1 MSKVKKI
8 MVAAGVIAGAAT
20 VCKVVKAIRNE
31 NQRLSKDNE
40 YLETCARTDELTGLN
55 NRYALREDFENYK
68 GQIVSVA
75 IMDID
80 GFKRFNDVHGH
91 EYGDEVLRNVANE
104 LDIQVDEGVCYRYGG
119 DEFLVISYEDV
130 EFLENEMESLG
141 YLLEE
146 DDDAICISY
155 GISEGAVRT
164 HEDLRKL
171 IHRADEALYDVKVK
185 KGCGR

>member
-1 MSKVKKI
+1 MKKI
-8 MVAAGVIAGAAT
+8 MVAAGMIAGAAT
-20 VCKVVKAIRNE
+20 VCKVIKAIRNE
-31 NQRLSKDNE
+31 NHRLKHENAS
-40 YLETCARTDELTGLN
+40 LEECARTDELTGLR
-55 NRYALREDFENYK
+55 NRYALREDFESFK
-68 GQIVSVA
+68 GQIVGVA

-80 GFKRFNDVHGH
+80 GFKKFNDVHGH

-130 EFLENEMESLG
+130 EFLENEMEELS
-141 YLLEE
+141 YLLEA
-146 DDDAICISY
+146 DDDAISISY
-155 GISEGAVRT
+155 GTSEGKVRT